1 MVEFYHKQTTE
12 RQHMITVGSQFLT
25 AKSNELVTAIEEP
38 IDRGNGLHSVLVRRA
53 DGSTRY
59 TTVKS

>member
-1 MVEFYHKQTTE
+1 
-12 RQHMITVGSQFLT
+12 MITVGSEFRT
-25 AKSNELVTAIEEP
+25 AKSGELVTAIEP
-38 IDRGNGLHSVLVRRA
+38 PVDRGNGLYSVLVRCA

>member
-1 MVEFYHKQTTE
+1 
-12 RQHMITVGSQFLT
+12 MITVGSQFLT

-38 IDRGNGLHSVLVRRA
+38 QDRGNGLHSVLVRCA
-53 DGSTRY
+53 NGSTRY